1 MFIGFY
7 SRYITF
13 YFILFYL
20 NNQFKAYKG
29 WFAPELLC
37 SQTLP
42 SSPTTTKSS
51 PSDPMTT
58 SRANQVQYHPII
70 YTILFTSDCLHTGE
84 KDNGGL
90 RRYLFIHICVSW
102 SIPTNQRKDIN
113 YSWTFLCILTL
124 DNRYTFRWKTIGMGD
139 FLFKF
144 DDFMKL

>member
-1 MFIGFY
+1 MNFCLRSLFLQKNKRERKETTIHEYGQDTFNTHVSFYQEKNLFIGFC

-29 WFAPELLC
+29 WFAPELLY

-58 SRANQVQYHPII
+58 SRANQVQYHPAI
-70 YTILFTSDCLHTGE
+70 YTILFTGDCLHTGE
-84 KDNGGL
+84 KDTGGL
-90 RRYLFIHICVSW
+90 RMYSFIHICAPW
-102 SIPTNQRKDIN
+102 SDSK
-113 YSWTFLCILTL
+113 
-124 DNRYTFRWKTIGMGD
+124 
-139 FLFKF
+139 
-144 DDFMKL
+144 